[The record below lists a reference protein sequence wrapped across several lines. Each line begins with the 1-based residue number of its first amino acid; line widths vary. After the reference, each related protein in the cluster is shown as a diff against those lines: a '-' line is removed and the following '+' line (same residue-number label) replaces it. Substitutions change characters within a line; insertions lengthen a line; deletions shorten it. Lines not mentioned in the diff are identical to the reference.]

1 MTRGRFIVIDGCEGS
16 GKSTQLKKLRE
27 KYPNAVFTREPGG
40 SPYGEAIRE
49 LILYHPEAKHA
60 DDATLLLLF
69 YAARFDHLRATVL
82 PALTEGKDVITDRF
96 DSTTFSYQIH
106 ARGSGVLEPLF
117 TVLREQSKMIAEPD
131 AYIFLD
137 IDPEVGIA
145 RKQTQAAAGGDRFN
159 HLDARERA
167 FHDAACQGFHI
178 FAERYAKHSEII
190 NAGDPLETVFQ
201 NLIAAIERVPA
212 VKAEA

>member
-82 PALTEGKDVITDRF
+82 PALEAGKDVITDRF

-117 TVLREQSKMIAEPD
+117 NVLREQSKMIAEPD

-137 IDPEVGIA
+137 IDPEVGIT
-145 RKQTQAAAGGDRFN
+145 RKRVQAAAGGDRFN

-178 FAERYAKHSEII
+178 FAERYAKHAEIVS
-190 NAGDPLETVFQ
+190 AGDPLETVFE
-201 NLIAAIERVPA
+201 NLVAAIERVLA
-212 VKAEA
+212 VSA